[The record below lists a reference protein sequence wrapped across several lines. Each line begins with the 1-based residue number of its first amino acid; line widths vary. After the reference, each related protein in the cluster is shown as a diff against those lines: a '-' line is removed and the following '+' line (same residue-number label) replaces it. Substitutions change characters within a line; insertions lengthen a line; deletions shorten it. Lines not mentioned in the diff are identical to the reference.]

1 MSHCEDCYGVN
12 TIEPCAEI
20 GCIETNYGKCIT
32 YSGANLFCSLGPINT
47 VTFTGTAV
55 PTSPSVTVV
64 LTATGGTGSG
74 ATFSITRTASS
85 TAYTVSV
92 VNKGNGYA
100 VGDVLTILGSALGGA
115 APANNLT
122 ITVATLNALIDTT
135 FTMDA
140 AIKNLHDRLCG
151 LTPSGLLYSGF
162 NYSCLR
168 QGGDLTG
175 LGTPIS
181 TQQQFV
187 ESASAALCAL
197 NTRVVL
203 VEKPTFTVPSCTVG
217 LVSGTSTLGA
227 ILTEYGSK
235 LCGLSTGTGFTIT
248 GVTVPGTC
256 TFSTIPASTANLG
269 TWIDWIVDNVCSLNS
284 TLSGTVSS
292 LSSSVSTINTF
303 LGSTAKFNNSANCL
317 TAIGGTLLDSAHTT
331 IGLLTTKLCSV
342 DTTVNAIP
350 SYIKTD
356 SIGLNWVG
364 CYGSAPYSYTN
375 TATTIQTQLQRIVN
389 VLNTQ
394 RVSFDATYF
403 SESALPC
410 GSRSVTLT
418 PAAVFSCSSLNSCS
432 INALGDVVVTVPSDP
447 HVLYYNGA
455 NWVNKNINALVT
467 FTSSNSTVTINSTT
481 TPGNVNIDLVVPN
494 ATSARY
500 DLTPSTV
507 TGATN
512 GNSTAFVLTPGTGYI
527 NAVKEGNTAV
537 LNGNA
542 KLTSTGALAITANAP
557 FQFATVPA
565 AITPSHNAYLQG
577 YIIIRSVAPY
587 TNVDSTAPL
596 IITVTTSG
604 AVTAT
609 LLASASLSLPT
620 AGQNVEIVIGGNS
633 YSMLA

>member
-12 TIEPCAEI
+12 TIEPCEEV

-32 YSGANLFCSLGPINT
+32 YSGTNLYCSIGPINT
-47 VTFTGTAV
+47 ITVAGTAV
-55 PTSPSVTVV
+55 PTSPSVTVI

-85 TAYTVSV
+85 TSYTVSV
-92 VNKGNGYA
+92 VNKGSGYV
-100 VGDVLTILGSALGGA
+100 VGDVLTILGSALGGT

-135 FTMDA
+135 FTMDD

-151 LTPSGLLYSGF
+151 LTPTGLLYSGF

-168 QGGDLTG
+168 QAGDLTG

-181 TQQQFV
+181 TEQQFV

-197 NTRVVL
+197 NTRVL
-203 VEKPTFTVPSCTVG
+203 SVEKPSFTVPACTVG

-227 ILTEYGSK
+227 ILTEYGNK
-235 LCGLSTGTGFTIT
+235 LCGLATGTGFTIT

-256 TFSTIPASTANLG
+256 TFSAMPSSTANLA
-269 TWIDWIVDNVCSLNS
+269 TWLDWIVDNVCSLNS

-350 SYIKTD
+350 TYIKTD

-394 RVSFDATYF
+394 KISFDATYF

-418 PAAVFSCSSLNSCS
+418 PAAIFSCSSLNSCS
-432 INALGDVVVTVPSDP
+432 IDALGDVLITTPSDP
-447 HVLYYNGA
+447 HVLYYNGT
-455 NWVNKNINALVT
+455 NWVNKNINSLVT
-467 FTSSNSTVTINSTT
+467 FTSSNSTVTITPTT
-481 TPGNVNIDLVVPN
+481 TPGNLNVDLVVPN
-494 ATSARY
+494 ATSNRY
-500 DLTPSTV
+500 NLTASTV
-507 TGATN
+507 AGATN
-512 GNSTAFVLTPGTGYI
+512 GNSTDFPVSPGTGYI
-527 NAVKEGNTAV
+527 SAVKEGNTV
-537 LNGNA
+537 VVNGNA
-542 KLTSTGALAITANAP
+542 KLTSTGALSIPANTAL
-557 FQFATVPA
+557 QFATVPS
-565 AITPSHNAYLQG
+565 AITPPYNVYLQG
-577 YIIIRSVAPY
+577 YIILRTSGTY
-587 TNVDSTAPL
+587 TQVDAVSPA
-596 IITVTTSG
+596 IITITSAG
-604 AVTAT
+604 VVNVT
-609 LLASASLSLPT
+609 LLGPASLNLVT
-620 AGQNVEIVIGGNS
+620 AGQNAEIVVGGNS